1 MITTEEHGPKSEQP
15 APKFED
21 AMKELESIVG
31 RLEKGD
37 LPLDESLAAFQRGVE
52 LARLCGRQ
60 LDEAERRV
68 EMLTTDE
75 AGRPAL
81 RPLDTEERA

>member
-1 MITTEEHGPKSEQP
+1 
-15 APKFED
+15 
-21 AMKELESIVG
+21 MKELEAIVA

-52 LARLCGRQ
+52 LARLCDQR
-60 LDEAERRV
+60 LAEAEQRV
-68 EMLTTDE
+68 ALLTTDE

-81 RPLDTEERA
+81 RAFEADSRA

>member
-1 MITTEEHGPKSEQP
+1 MSTHTAEAAAEP
-15 APKFED
+15 ATPRFED
-21 AMKELESIVG
+21 GMKELEAIVC

-60 LDEAERRV
+60 LDEAERKI
-68 EMLTTDE
+68 ELLTTDE
-75 AGRPAL
+75 HGRPTL
-81 RPLDTEERA
+81 RPLDGEPHA